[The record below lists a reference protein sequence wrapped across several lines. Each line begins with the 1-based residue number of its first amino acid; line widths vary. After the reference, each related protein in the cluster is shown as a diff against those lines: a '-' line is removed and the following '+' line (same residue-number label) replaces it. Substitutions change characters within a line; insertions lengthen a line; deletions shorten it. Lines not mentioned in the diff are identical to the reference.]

1 MRLSDNPP
9 YSRLVDFKEAKA
21 DWMLTTNAERF
32 LALDNA
38 KAVREVIITI
48 A

>member
-1 MRLSDNPP
+1 MRLSDDPP
-9 YSRLVDFKEAKA
+9 YSRSVDFKEAKA
-21 DWMLTTNAERF
+21 DWMLTTNAKRF

-38 KAVREVIITI
+38 KAVGEVIITM